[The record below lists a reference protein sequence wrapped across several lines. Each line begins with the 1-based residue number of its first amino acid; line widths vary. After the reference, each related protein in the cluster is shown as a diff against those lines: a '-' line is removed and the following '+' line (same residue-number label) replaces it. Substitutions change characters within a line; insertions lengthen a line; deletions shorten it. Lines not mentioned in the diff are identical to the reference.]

1 MSKIRIAV
9 VCIILC
15 SFCAVPAKAQ
25 VKFDFGSMGTSIS
38 EIVGRVQTKISDVQR
53 YVQNQVTMLTRL
65 AGEAKGLIA
74 DVKGGIASAKNAYNS
89 AKGAVDSAKNMAN
102 AAASGDINGAMGA
115 AQNMASSAQ
124 SAVSAAGSAASA
136 AGINSNYTETAGKA
150 LEQAQE
156 MRNLEINLGF
166 AKEKLQQT
174 LQDIEDKKNS
184 EIQKYKDNNK
194 MLEESIAKAE
204 NEDEKKKYQ
213 EAIDKNNAK
222 IKEISDK
229 YAAEKAKTEEDAA
242 KAMEEISKSIDG
254 IKSAAATME
263 SLNQNISGMMNLSN
277 LTGSLDLKG
286 NLSLKGITDD
296 PGESMNAIIKNNFY
310 AKDEEE
316 SSKRNGEIVGYRRLM
331 ALEDSADVYAM
342 AVGVLSEDDTLQD
355 TIKAL
360 EEGAEKAET
369 EQGMLQMDMKVKVEQ
384 MNQLLKFARLML
396 AELKME
402 TAKDMVQLNKR
413 LNNYDKDVLVF
424 SLDDYKFE
432 KQSFLSSLKE
442 KAAKAN
448 DLLGKAGG
456 LAGKIG
462 GVTGSSGLGNV
473 SNALGQAGNITG
485 KISGS
490 TGIGL

>member
-9 VCIILC
+9 ICFILC
-15 SFCAVPAKAQ
+15 SFCSVPAKAQ
-25 VKFDFGSMGTSIS
+25 VKFDFGSMGTSIT

-74 DVKGGIASAKNAYNS
+74 DVKGKVDAAKNAVNA
-89 AKGAVDSAKNMAN
+89 AKGAVDSAKNFAN

-115 AQNMASSAQ
+115 AQNMASAAQ
-124 SAVSAAGSAASA
+124 NATSAAGNAASA
-136 AGINSNYTETAGKA
+136 MGVSSEYTETASKA

-166 AKEKLQQT
+166 AKEKLQQA
-174 LQDIEDKKNS
+174 LQDIEDKKNA

-194 MLEESIAKAE
+194 VLEESKAKAE
-204 NEDEKKKYQ
+204 TDEEKKKYQ

-229 YAAEKAKTEEDAA
+229 YAAERAKTQEDAE
-242 KAMEEISKSIDG
+242 KTMKEISKSIDG
-254 IKSAAATME
+254 IKSAAAKAE
-263 SLNQNISGMMNLSN
+263 SLVQNMTQMANLSN
-277 LTGSLDLKG
+277 LTQGIGLKG
-286 NLSLKGITDD
+286 SLSLKGITDD

-310 AKDEEE
+310 EKNEEE
-316 SSKRNGEIVGYRRLM
+316 SSKRNGEIIRYRRQM
-331 ALEDSADVYAM
+331 AIEDTADVYAT
-342 AVGVLSEDDTLQD
+342 AISVLSEDDTLQD
-355 TIKAL
+355 TIKEF
-360 EEGAEKAET
+360 EEKASTAET
-369 EQGMLQMDMKVKVEQ
+369 EQGMLQLDMKIKVEQ
-384 MNQLLKFARLML
+384 MNQLLKFARLIL
-396 AELKME
+396 IELKME
-402 TAKDMVQLNKR
+402 TAKDMVYLNRR

-442 KAAKAN
+442 KAGKAN
-448 DLLGKAGG
+448 DLLGKIGG
-456 LAGKIG
+456 LAEKASS
-462 GVTGSSGLGNV
+462 VTGSSGLGNV
-473 SNALGQAGNITG
+473 SNAINQAGSITG